1 MDYFSKKKLAKSEDA
16 VKNLE
21 ILVGHFFRSER
32 LKEHFNKGFS
42 TLTSVGS
49 KK

>member
-21 ILVGHFFRSER
+21 ILVGHFRSER

-42 TLTSVGS
+42 TLISVRS